1 MSTEEPPG
9 ASDSVMDSQGAATTS
24 DASGS
29 APGRPLLAAVPNPVE
44 VSDEPLL
51 FDDFYRNERR
61 QVLGLAFV
69 LTGSLSRPR
78 TEFAERITRAGGIVQ
93 SAVSK
98 NTKYLIAGANVGA
111 TKTDKARALG
121 TQVIDEATLES
132 MLAASGIAAAT
143 APAANPPPAQ
153 PTLF

>member
-1 MSTEEPPG
+1 MPPVISAAIKPESARATLAFF
-9 ASDSVMDSQGAATTS
+9 ASDYGKHYLARLAALKI
-24 DASGS
+24 DPVS
-29 APGRPLLAAVPNPVE
+29 APKAAV
-44 VSDEPLL
+44 STTGPL
-51 FDDFYRNERR
+51 
-61 QVLGLAFV
+61 VGAGCV

-98 NTKYLIAGANVGA
+98 NTKYLIAGANVGS

-132 MLAASGIAAAT
+132 MLAAAGVAT
-143 APAANPPPAQ
+143 TTTASPATNPPPAQ